1 VCAAGNAGR
10 QATSWSDMSVLELK
24 VPPPIVALVLALLMW
39 LTPAIAGLVQMPYLA
54 RVLCA
59 VVLVCVGQGIGIAGM
74 VAFRRAKTTVNPVKA
89 SLASS
94 LVIRGVYRYT
104 RNPMYVGLLL
114 TLLAWA
120 VFLANPFAVLWVV
133 VYVLYITRFQ
143 IIPEERVLT
152 SLFGAEYEAYKARVR
167 RWV

>member
-1 VCAAGNAGR
+1 MRA
-10 QATSWSDMSVLELK
+10 LELK
-24 VPPPIVALVLALLMW
+24 VPPPIVALVLALLMR
-39 LTPAIAGLVQMPYLA
+39 LTPAVAGLVQMPYPA

-59 VVLVCVGQGIGIAGM
+59 VVLLCVGQGISIAGM

-114 TLLAWA
+114 TLLAWS
-120 VFLANPFAVLWVV
+120 VFLANPLAVLWVL

-143 IIPEERVLT
+143 IIPEERVLA
-152 SLFGAEYEAYKARVR
+152 SLFGAEYEAYKGRVR

>member
-1 VCAAGNAGR
+1 
-10 QATSWSDMSVLELK
+10 M
-24 VPPPIVALVLALLMW
+24 
-39 LTPAIAGLVQMPYLA
+39 
-54 RVLCA
+54 LCA
-59 VVLVCVGQGIGIAGM
+59 VVLVCIGQSIGIAGI
-74 VAFRRAKTTVNPVKA
+74 VAFRRAKTTVNPIKA
-89 SLASS
+89 RLASA

-104 RNPMYVGLLL
+104 RNPMYLGLLL

-120 VFLANPFAVLWVV
+120 VFLANPIAVLWVV

-152 SLFGAEYEAYKARVR
+152 SLFGAEYEAYKGRVR

>member
-1 VCAAGNAGR
+1 MN
-10 QATSWSDMSVLELK
+10 TLELK
-24 VPPPIVALVLALLMW
+24 VPPPIVTFVLALLMW
-39 LTPAIAGLVQMPYLA
+39 LMPAFAGLVQFPYLA

-59 VVLVCVGQGIGIAGM
+59 VVLVCVGLGISIAG
-74 VAFRRAKTTVNPVKA
+74 VLAFRRAKTTVNPVKA
-89 SLASS
+89 SSASS

-120 VFLANPFAVLWVV
+120 VFLANPLAVLWVV
-133 VYVLYITRFQ
+133 VFVLYITRFQ

-152 SLFGAEYEAYKARVR
+152 SLFGTEYEAYKSRVR

>member
-1 VCAAGNAGR
+1 MNK
-10 QATSWSDMSVLELK
+10 LELK

-39 LTPAIAGLVQMPYLA
+39 LTPGIAGLAQIPYPS
-54 RVLCA
+54 RVFLA
-59 VVLVCVGQGIGIAGM
+59 VVLFCVGQGISIAGM
-74 VAFRRAKTTVNPVKA
+74 VAFRRAKTSVNPVKA

-104 RNPMYVGLLL
+104 RNPMYVGMVL

-120 VFLANPFAVLWVV
+120 VFLANPIAVLWIVLFA
-133 VYVLYITRFQ
+133 LYITRFQ
-143 IIPEERVLT
+143 IIPEERVLA
-152 SLFGAEYEAYKARVR
+152 SLFGAEYEAYRGRVR

>member
-1 VCAAGNAGR
+1 
-10 QATSWSDMSVLELK
+10 MSSLELK

-39 LTPAIAGLVQMPYLA
+39 LTPVVAGLVEISNPS
-54 RVLCA
+54 RVLWA
-59 VVLVCVGQGIGIAGM
+59 VVLVCVGQGIAIAGM
-74 VAFRRAKTTVNPVKA
+74 VAFRRAKTTVNPVNA

-120 VFLANPFAVLWVV
+120 LFLMNPLAVLWVV

-143 IIPEERVLT
+143 IVPEERVLA
-152 SLFGAEYEAYKARVR
+152 SLFGAEYEDYKSRVR
-167 RWV
+167 RWI

>member
-1 VCAAGNAGR
+1 
-10 QATSWSDMSVLELK
+10 MSALELK

-39 LTPAIAGLVQMPYLA
+39 LTPAVAGLVPMSSAA
-54 RVLCA
+54 RMIWA
-59 VVLVCVGQGIGIAGM
+59 VVLVCVGQGIGFAG
-74 VAFRRAKTTVNPVKA
+74 VIAFRRAKTTVNPVNA

-104 RNPMYVGLLL
+104 RNPMYLGFLL

-120 VFLANPFAVLWVV
+120 LFLANPLAILWVV

-143 IIPEERVLT
+143 IVPEERVLAP
-152 SLFGAEYEAYKARVR
+152 LFGAEYEDYKGRVR
-167 RWV
+167 RWI

>member
-1 VCAAGNAGR
+1 MHHDFLG
-10 QATSWSDMSVLELK
+10 
-24 VPPPIVALVLALLMW
+24 
-39 LTPAIAGLVQMPYLA
+39 PYM
-54 RVLCA
+54 LCA
-59 VVLVCVGQGIGIAGM
+59 VVLGCVGQGISIAGM

-89 SLASS
+89 NMASS

-104 RNPMYVGLLL
+104 RNPMYVGLLI

-120 VFLANPFAVLWVV
+120 MFLANLLTALWAVVF
-133 VYVLYITRFQ
+133 VLYITRFQ

-152 SLFGAEYEAYKARVR
+152 SLFGAEYGAYKGRVR

>member
-1 VCAAGNAGR
+1 
-10 QATSWSDMSVLELK
+10 MFELK
-24 VPPPIVALVLALLMW
+24 IPPPLVALVLALLMW
-39 LTPAIAGLVQMPYLA
+39 LTPTVAGFVQIPHSA
-54 RVLCA
+54 RLLCA

-120 VFLANPFAVLWVV
+120 VFLANPFAALWVA

-152 SLFGAEYEAYKARVR
+152 SLFGAEYEAYKGRVR

>member
-1 VCAAGNAGR
+1 
-10 QATSWSDMSVLELK
+10 MSVLELK
-24 VPPPIVALVLALLMW
+24 VPPPIVAFVLALLMW
-39 LTPAIAGLVQMPYLA
+39 LTPAVAGFVPIPYPV

-59 VVLVCVGQGIGIAGM
+59 VVLVCFGQGISVAGI
-74 VAFRRAKTTVNPVKA
+74 VAFRSAKTTVSPVKA

-94 LVIRGVYRYT
+94 LVIRGVYRHT

-120 VFLANPFAVLWVV
+120 VFLMNPLAVLWIV

-143 IIPEERVLT
+143 IIPEERVLA
-152 SLFGAEYEAYKARVR
+152 SLFGTEYEAYKWRVR